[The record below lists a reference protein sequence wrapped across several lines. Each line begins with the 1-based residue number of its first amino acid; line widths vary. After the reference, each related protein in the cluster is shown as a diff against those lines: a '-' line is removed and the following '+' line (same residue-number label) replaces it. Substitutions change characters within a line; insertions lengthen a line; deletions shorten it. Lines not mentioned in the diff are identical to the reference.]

1 MIKNKDFLFTS
12 ESVSEGHPDKICD
25 RISDSIL
32 DLYIDADPEAR
43 VAVETLVTT
52 DLVVVSG
59 EVRSLTNITKQSIE
73 ETIRTAVKEIG
84 YEQDGFHW
92 KTLETKILLHE
103 QSADIAIGV
112 DSDGNAKEE
121 GAGDQGIMFWFACN
135 ETPEFMPAPIL
146 YSHKILK
153 RLADK
158 RHSGLIDGIL
168 PDSKSQVTLKYED
181 NKPKYIDSI
190 VVSSQHT
197 EDCSQERIQEIVK
210 DIIQEVMPREWLK
223 DSTSYI
229 VNPTGKFVIGGPVGD
244 TGLTGRKIIV
254 DTYGGSAPHGGGAF
268 SGKDPTK
275 VDRSAAYIS
284 RYLAKN
290 VVAAGIADRCTIQL
304 SYAIGM
310 SEPLSVYADLHETG
324 KVSEQALVKGLRGLV
339 DLTPKGIRETLDL
352 NKPIYTQ
359 TSSYGHFGREANSSG
374 GFGWEKL
381 DLVDSLSDAVK

>member
-103 QSADIAIGV
+103 QSVDIAMGV
-112 DSDGNAKEE
+112 DSDGNAKKE
-121 GAGDQGIMFWFACN
+121 GAGDQGIMFGFACN

-324 KVSEQALVKGLRGLV
+324 KVSEQALVKALRGLV

>member
-103 QSADIAIGV
+103 QSADIAMGV
-112 DSDGNAKEE
+112 DSDGNAKKE
-121 GAGDQGIMFWFACN
+121 GAGDQGIMFGFACN

-324 KVSEQALVKGLRGLV
+324 KVSEQALVKALRGLV

-359 TSSYGHFGREANSSG
+359 TSSNGHFGREANSSG

>member
-1 MIKNKDFLFTS
+1 MIRNKDFLFTS
-12 ESVSEGHPDKICD
+12 ESVSEGHPDKVCD

-32 DLYIDADPEAR
+32 DLYIAADPESR

-52 DLVVVSG
+52 NLAIVSG
-59 EVRSLTNITKQSIE
+59 EIRSTGNITKESIE
-73 ETIRTAVKEIG
+73 ETIRNSVKEIG
-84 YEQDGFHW
+84 YEQDGFNW

-103 QSADIAIGV
+103 QSADIAMGV

-121 GAGDQGIMFWFACN
+121 GAGDQGIMFGFACN

-153 RLADK
+153 KLADK
-158 RHSGLIDGIL
+158 RHSGLIEGIL

-197 EDCSQERIQEIVK
+197 EDCSQERIQEIVR
-210 DIIQEVMPREWLK
+210 DIIQEVMPEEWLNEN
-223 DSTSYI
+223 TSYI

-290 VVAAGIADRCTIQL
+290 IVAAGIADRCTIQL
-304 SYAIGM
+304 SYAIGI
-310 SEPLSVYADLHETG
+310 SEPISVYADLHDTG
-324 KVSEQALVKGLRGLV
+324 KVSEQTLVKAVRSLI
-339 DLTPKGIRETLDL
+339 DLTPKGIREKLDL
-352 NKPIYTQ
+352 NKPIYTE
-359 TSSYGHFGREANSSG
+359 TSSYGHFGREVNSNG

-381 DLVDSLSDAVK
+381 DLVDSLSDALK

>member
-112 DSDGNAKEE
+112 DSDGNAKKE
-121 GAGDQGIMFWFACN
+121 GAGDQGIMFGFACN

-324 KVSEQALVKGLRGLV
+324 KVSEQALVKALRGLV

>member
-1 MIKNKDFLFTS
+1 MIRNKDFLFTS
-12 ESVSEGHPDKICD
+12 ESVSEGHPDKVCD

-32 DLYIDADPEAR
+32 DLYIAADPESR

-52 DLVVVSG
+52 NLAIVSG
-59 EVRSLTNITKQSIE
+59 EIRSTGNITKESIE
-73 ETIRTAVKEIG
+73 ETIRNSIKEIG

-103 QSADIAIGV
+103 QSADIAMGV

-121 GAGDQGIMFWFACN
+121 GAGDQGIMFGFACN

-153 RLADK
+153 KLADK
-158 RHSGLIDGIL
+158 RHSGLIEGIL

-197 EDCSQERIQEIVK
+197 EDCSQERIQEIVRN
-210 DIIQEVMPREWLK
+210 IIQEVMPEEWLNEN
-223 DSTSYI
+223 TSYI

-290 VVAAGIADRCTIQL
+290 IVAAGIADRCTIQL
-304 SYAIGM
+304 SYAIGI
-310 SEPLSVYADLHETG
+310 SEPLSVYADLHDTG
-324 KVSEQALVKGLRGLV
+324 KVSEQILVKALRSLI
-339 DLTPKGIRETLDL
+339 DLTPKGIREKLDL
-352 NKPIYTQ
+352 NKPIYTE
-359 TSSYGHFGREANSSG
+359 TSSYGHFGREVNSNG

-381 DLVDSLSDAVK
+381 DLVDSLSDALK

>member
-1 MIKNKDFLFTS
+1 MIRNKDFLFTS
-12 ESVSEGHPDKICD
+12 ESVSEGHPDKVCD

-32 DLYIDADPEAR
+32 DLYIAADPESR

-52 DLVVVSG
+52 NLAIVSG
-59 EVRSLTNITKQSIE
+59 EIRSTGNITKESIE
-73 ETIRTAVKEIG
+73 ETIRNSVKEIG
-84 YEQDGFHW
+84 YEQDGFNW

-103 QSADIAIGV
+103 QSADMAMGV

-121 GAGDQGIMFWFACN
+121 GAGDQGIMFGFACN

-153 RLADK
+153 KLADK
-158 RHSGLIDGIL
+158 RHSGLIEGIL

-197 EDCSQERIQEIVK
+197 EDCSQERIQEIVR
-210 DIIQEVMPREWLK
+210 DIIQEVMPEEWL
-223 DSTSYI
+223 SENTSYI

-290 VVAAGIADRCTIQL
+290 IVAAGIADRCTIQL
-304 SYAIGM
+304 SYAIGI
-310 SEPLSVYADLHETG
+310 SEPLSVYADLHDTG
-324 KVSEQALVKGLRGLV
+324 KVSEQTLVKAVRSLI
-339 DLTPKGIRETLDL
+339 DLTPKGIREKLDL
-352 NKPIYTQ
+352 NKPIYTE
-359 TSSYGHFGREANSSG
+359 TSSYGHFGREVNSNG

-381 DLVDSLSDAVK
+381 DLVDSLSDALK

>member
-12 ESVSEGHPDKICD
+12 ESVSEGHPDKVCD

-32 DLYIDADPEAR
+32 DLYIAADPESR

-52 DLVVVSG
+52 NLAIVSG
-59 EVRSLTNITKQSIE
+59 EIRSTGNITKESIE
-73 ETIRTAVKEIG
+73 ETIRNSVKEIG

-103 QSADIAIGV
+103 QSADIAMGV

-121 GAGDQGIMFWFACN
+121 GAGDQGIMFGFACN

-153 RLADK
+153 KLADK
-158 RHSGLIDGIL
+158 RHSGLIEGIL

-197 EDCSQERIQEIVK
+197 EDCSQERIQEIVR
-210 DIIQEVMPREWLK
+210 DIIQEVMPEEWLNEN
-223 DSTSYI
+223 TSYI

-290 VVAAGIADRCTIQL
+290 IVAAGIADRCTIQL
-304 SYAIGM
+304 SYAIGI
-310 SEPLSVYADLHETG
+310 SEPLSVYADLHDTG
-324 KVSEQALVKGLRGLV
+324 KVSEQTLVKALRSLI
-339 DLTPKGIRETLDL
+339 DLTPKGIREKLDL
-352 NKPIYTQ
+352 NKPIYTE
-359 TSSYGHFGREANSSG
+359 TSSYGHFGREVNSNG

-381 DLVDSLSDAVK
+381 DLVDSLSDALK

>member
-59 EVRSLTNITKQSIE
+59 EVRSLTNISKQSIE

-103 QSADIAIGV
+103 QSADIAMGV

-121 GAGDQGIMFWFACN
+121 GAGDQGIMFGFACN

-197 EDCSQERIQEIVK
+197 EDCSQQRIQEIVK

-324 KVSEQALVKGLRGLV
+324 KVSEQALVKALRGLV

>member
-43 VAVETLVTT
+43 VAVETLATT

-103 QSADIAIGV
+103 QSADIAMGV
-112 DSDGNAKEE
+112 DSDGNAKKE
-121 GAGDQGIMFWFACN
+121 GAGDQGIMFGFACN

-310 SEPLSVYADLHETG
+310 SEPISVYADLHETG
-324 KVSEQALVKGLRGLV
+324 KVSEQALVKALRGLV

>member
-1 MIKNKDFLFTS
+1 M
-12 ESVSEGHPDKICD
+12 
-25 RISDSIL
+25 
-32 DLYIDADPEAR
+32 
-43 VAVETLVTT
+43 
-52 DLVVVSG
+52 
-59 EVRSLTNITKQSIE
+59 
-73 ETIRTAVKEIG
+73 
-84 YEQDGFHW
+84 
-92 KTLETKILLHE
+92 
-103 QSADIAIGV
+103 GV

-121 GAGDQGIMFWFACN
+121 GAGDQGIMFGFACN

-153 RLADK
+153 KLADK
-158 RHSGLIDGIL
+158 RHSGLIEGIL

-197 EDCSQERIQEIVK
+197 EDCSQERIQEIVR
-210 DIIQEVMPREWLK
+210 DIIQEVMPEEWLNEN
-223 DSTSYI
+223 TSYI

-290 VVAAGIADRCTIQL
+290 IVAAGIADRCTIQL
-304 SYAIGM
+304 SYAIGI
-310 SEPLSVYADLHETG
+310 SEPLSVYADLHDTG
-324 KVSEQALVKGLRGLV
+324 KVSEQTLVKAVRSLI
-339 DLTPKGIRETLDL
+339 DLTTKGIREKLDL
-352 NKPIYTQ
+352 NKPIYTE
-359 TSSYGHFGREANSSG
+359 TSSYGHFGREVNSNG

-381 DLVDSLSDAVK
+381 DLVDSLSDALK

>member
-1 MIKNKDFLFTS
+1 MKKNKDFLFTS
-12 ESVSEGHPDKICD
+12 EAVSEGHHDKACD

-32 DLYIDADPEAR
+32 DLYIAADPESR

-52 DLVVVSG
+52 NLAIVSG
-59 EVRSLTNITKQSIE
+59 EIRSTGNITKESIE
-73 ETIRTAVKEIG
+73 ETIRNSVKDIG
-84 YEQDGFHW
+84 YEQDGFNW

-103 QSADIAIGV
+103 QSADIAMGV

-121 GAGDQGIMFWFACN
+121 GAGDQGIMFGFACN

-153 RLADK
+153 KLADK
-158 RHSGLIDGIL
+158 RHSGLIEGIL

-197 EDCSQERIQEIVK
+197 EDCSQERIQEIVR
-210 DIIQEVMPREWLK
+210 DIIQEVMPEEWLNEN
-223 DSTSYI
+223 TSYI

-290 VVAAGIADRCTIQL
+290 IVAAGIADRCTIQL
-304 SYAIGM
+304 SYAIGI
-310 SEPLSVYADLHETG
+310 SEPLSVYADLHDTG
-324 KVSEQALVKGLRGLV
+324 KVSEQTLVKAVRSLI
-339 DLTPKGIRETLDL
+339 DLTPKGIREKLDL
-352 NKPIYTQ
+352 NKPIYTE
-359 TSSYGHFGREANSSG
+359 TSSYGHFGREVNSNG

-381 DLVDSLSDAVK
+381 DLVDSLSDALK

>member
-1 MIKNKDFLFTS
+1 MIRTAEVVTPK
-12 ESVSEGHPDKICD
+12 HPDKICD

-103 QSADIAIGV
+103 QSADIAMGV

-121 GAGDQGIMFWFACN
+121 GAGDQGIMFGFACN

-210 DIIQEVMPREWLK
+210 GIIQEVMPREWLK
-223 DSTSYI
+223 DITSYI

-310 SEPLSVYADLHETG
+310 PEPLSVYADLHETG
-324 KVSEQALVKGLRGLV
+324 KVSEQALVKALRSLV

>member
-1 MIKNKDFLFTS
+1 MKKNKDFLFTS
-12 ESVSEGHPDKICD
+12 ESVSEGHPDKVCD

-32 DLYIDADPEAR
+32 DLYIAADPESR

-52 DLVVVSG
+52 NLAIVSG
-59 EVRSLTNITKQSIE
+59 EIRSTGNITKETIE
-73 ETIRTAVKEIG
+73 ETIRNSVKEIG

-103 QSADIAIGV
+103 QSADIAMGV

-121 GAGDQGIMFWFACN
+121 GAGDQGIMFGFACN

-153 RLADK
+153 KLADK
-158 RHSGLIDGIL
+158 RHSGLIEGIL

-197 EDCSQERIQEIVK
+197 EDCSQERIQEIVR
-210 DIIQEVMPREWLK
+210 DTIQEVMPEEWL
-223 DSTSYI
+223 SENTSYI

-290 VVAAGIADRCTIQL
+290 IVAAGIADRCTIQL
-304 SYAIGM
+304 SYAIGI

-324 KVSEQALVKGLRGLV
+324 KVSEQTLVKALRSLI
-339 DLTPKGIRETLDL
+339 DLTPKGIRERLDL

-359 TSSYGHFGREANSSG
+359 TSSYGHFGREVNSNG

-381 DLVDSLSDAVK
+381 DLVDSLSDALK

>member
-12 ESVSEGHPDKICD
+12 ESVSEGHPDKVCD

-32 DLYIDADPEAR
+32 DLYIAADPESR

-52 DLVVVSG
+52 NLAIVSG
-59 EVRSLTNITKQSIE
+59 EIRSTGNITKESIE
-73 ETIRTAVKEIG
+73 ETIRNSVKDIG
-84 YEQDGFHW
+84 YEQDGFNW

-103 QSADIAIGV
+103 QSADIAMGV

-121 GAGDQGIMFWFACN
+121 GAGDQGIMFGFACN

-153 RLADK
+153 KLADK
-158 RHSGLIDGIL
+158 RHSGLVEGIL

-197 EDCSQERIQEIVK
+197 EDCSQERIQEIVR
-210 DIIQEVMPREWLK
+210 DIIQEVMPEEWLNEN
-223 DSTSYI
+223 TSYI

-290 VVAAGIADRCTIQL
+290 IVAAGIADRCTIQL
-304 SYAIGM
+304 SYAIGI
-310 SEPLSVYADLHETG
+310 SEPLSVYADLHDTG
-324 KVSEQALVKGLRGLV
+324 KVSEQTLVKAVRSLI
-339 DLTPKGIRETLDL
+339 DLTPKGIREKLDL
-352 NKPIYTQ
+352 NKPIYTE
-359 TSSYGHFGREANSSG
+359 TSSYGHFGREVNSNG

-381 DLVDSLSDAVK
+381 DLVDSLSDALK

>member
-103 QSADIAIGV
+103 QSADIAMGV

-121 GAGDQGIMFWFACN
+121 GAGDQGIMFGFACN

-210 DIIQEVMPREWLK
+210 GIIQEVMPREWLK
-223 DSTSYI
+223 DITSYI

-324 KVSEQALVKGLRGLV
+324 KVSEQALVKALRGLV

-381 DLVDSLSDAVK
+381 DLVDSLSDAIK

>member
-103 QSADIAIGV
+103 QSADIAMGV

-121 GAGDQGIMFWFACN
+121 GAGDQGIMFGFACN

-223 DSTSYI
+223 DITSYI

-324 KVSEQALVKGLRGLV
+324 KVSEQALVKALRGLV

>member
-1 MIKNKDFLFTS
+1 MIRNKDFLFTS
-12 ESVSEGHPDKICD
+12 ESVSEGHPDKVCD

-32 DLYIDADPEAR
+32 DLYIAADPESR

-52 DLVVVSG
+52 NLAIVSG
-59 EVRSLTNITKQSIE
+59 EIRSTGNITKESIE
-73 ETIRTAVKEIG
+73 ETIRNSVKDIG
-84 YEQDGFHW
+84 YEQDGFNW

-103 QSADIAIGV
+103 QSADIAMGV

-121 GAGDQGIMFWFACN
+121 GAGDQGIMFGFACN

-153 RLADK
+153 KLADK
-158 RHSGLIDGIL
+158 RHSGLIEGIL

-197 EDCSQERIQEIVK
+197 EDCSQERIQEIVR
-210 DIIQEVMPREWLK
+210 DIIQEVMPEEWLNEN
-223 DSTSYI
+223 TSYI

-290 VVAAGIADRCTIQL
+290 IVAAGIADRCTIQL
-304 SYAIGM
+304 SYAIGI

-324 KVSEQALVKGLRGLV
+324 KVSEQNLVKALRSLI
-339 DLTPKGIRETLDL
+339 DLTPKGIREKLDL
-352 NKPIYTQ
+352 NKPIYTE
-359 TSSYGHFGREANSSG
+359 TSSYGHFGREVNSNG

-381 DLVDSLSDAVK
+381 DLVDSLSDALK

>member
-103 QSADIAIGV
+103 QSADIAMGV
-112 DSDGNAKEE
+112 DSDGNAKKE
-121 GAGDQGIMFWFACN
+121 GAGDQGIMFGFACN

-197 EDCSQERIQEIVK
+197 EDCSQQRIQEIVK

-324 KVSEQALVKGLRGLV
+324 KVSEQALVKALRGLV

-381 DLVDSLSDAVK
+381 DLVDSLSDAIK

>member
-1 MIKNKDFLFTS
+1 MIRNKDFLFTS
-12 ESVSEGHPDKICD
+12 ESVSEGHPDKVCD

-32 DLYIDADPEAR
+32 DLYIAADPESR

-52 DLVVVSG
+52 NLAIVSG
-59 EVRSLTNITKQSIE
+59 EIRSTGNITKESIE
-73 ETIRTAVKEIG
+73 ETIRNSVKDIG
-84 YEQDGFHW
+84 YEQDGFNW

-103 QSADIAIGV
+103 QSADIAMGV

-121 GAGDQGIMFWFACN
+121 GAGDQGIMFGFACN

-153 RLADK
+153 KLADK
-158 RHSGLIDGIL
+158 RHSGLIEGIL

-197 EDCSQERIQEIVK
+197 EDCSQERIQEIVR
-210 DIIQEVMPREWLK
+210 DIIQEVMPEEWLNEN
-223 DSTSYI
+223 TSYI

-290 VVAAGIADRCTIQL
+290 IVAAGIADRCTIQL
-304 SYAIGM
+304 SYAIGI
-310 SEPLSVYADLHETG
+310 SEPLSVYADLHDTG
-324 KVSEQALVKGLRGLV
+324 KVSEQTLVKALRSLI
-339 DLTPKGIRETLDL
+339 DLTPKGIREKLDL
-352 NKPIYTQ
+352 NKPIYTE
-359 TSSYGHFGREANSSG
+359 TSSYGHFGREVNSNG

-381 DLVDSLSDAVK
+381 DLVDSLSDALK

>member
-1 MIKNKDFLFTS
+1 MGNNNNFLFTS
-12 ESVSEGHPDKICD
+12 ESVSEGHPDKVCD

-32 DLYIDADPEAR
+32 DLYLGVDPEAR
-43 VAVETLVTT
+43 VAVEALVTT

-59 EVRSLTNITKQSIE
+59 EIRSAVNIKKNLIDDA
-73 ETIRTAVKEIG
+73 IRESVKEIG
-84 YEQDGFHW
+84 YEQEGFHW
-92 KTLETKILLHE
+92 KTLNTQILLHE

-112 DSDGNAKEE
+112 DSIANEKEE
-121 GAGDQGIMFWFACN
+121 GAGDQGIMFGYACD

-153 RLADK
+153 KLAEK
-158 RHSGLIDGIL
+158 RHSGLIEGIL

-181 NKPKYIDSI
+181 NKPKYIDSV

-197 EDCSQERIQEIVK
+197 EDCSQERIQKIVK
-210 DIIQEVMPREWLK
+210 DIINEVMPENWLNEN
-223 DSTSYI
+223 TSYI

-275 VDRSAAYIS
+275 VDRSAAYIA

-290 VVAAGIADRCTIQL
+290 VVAAGISERCTIQL
-304 SYAIGM
+304 SYAIGI
-310 SEPLSVYADLHETG
+310 SEPLSVYADLHDTG
-324 KVSEQALVKGLRGLV
+324 KVSEQQLVKVLRDLI
-339 DLTPKGIRETLDL
+339 DLTPKGIRGTLGL
-352 NKPIYTQ
+352 NKPIFAQ
-359 TSSYGHFGREANSSG
+359 TSSYGHFGREPGADGSFS
-374 GFGWEKL
+374 WEKL
-381 DLVDSLSDAVK
+381 DLVDSLSDAIK

>member
-1 MIKNKDFLFTS
+1 MIRNKDFLFTS
-12 ESVSEGHPDKICD
+12 ESVSEGHPDKVCD

-32 DLYIDADPEAR
+32 DLYIAADPESR

-52 DLVVVSG
+52 NLAIVSG
-59 EVRSLTNITKQSIE
+59 EIRSTGNITKESIE
-73 ETIRTAVKEIG
+73 ETIRNSVKDIG
-84 YEQDGFHW
+84 YEQDGFNW

-103 QSADIAIGV
+103 QSADIAMGV

-121 GAGDQGIMFWFACN
+121 GAGDQGIMFGFACN

-153 RLADK
+153 KLADK
-158 RHSGLIDGIL
+158 RHSGLIEGIL

-197 EDCSQERIQEIVK
+197 EDCSQERIQEIVR
-210 DIIQEVMPREWLK
+210 DIIQEVMPEEWLNEN
-223 DSTSYI
+223 TSYI
-229 VNPTGKFVIGGPVGD
+229 VNPTGKFVIGGPVGY

-290 VVAAGIADRCTIQL
+290 IVAAGIADRCTIQL
-304 SYAIGM
+304 SYAIGI
-310 SEPLSVYADLHETG
+310 SEPLSVYADLHDTG
-324 KVSEQALVKGLRGLV
+324 KVSEQTLVKAVRSLI
-339 DLTPKGIRETLDL
+339 DLTPKGIREKLDL
-352 NKPIYTQ
+352 NKPIYTE
-359 TSSYGHFGREANSSG
+359 TSSYGHFGREVNSNG

-381 DLVDSLSDAVK
+381 DLVDSLSDALK

>member
-1 MIKNKDFLFTS
+1 MIRNTDFLFTS
-12 ESVSEGHPDKICD
+12 ESVSEGHPDKVCD

-32 DLYIDADPEAR
+32 DLYIAADPESR

-52 DLVVVSG
+52 NLAIVSG
-59 EVRSLTNITKQSIE
+59 EIRSTGNITKESIE
-73 ETIRTAVKEIG
+73 ETIRNSVKDIG
-84 YEQDGFHW
+84 YEQDGFNW

-103 QSADIAIGV
+103 QSADIAMGV

-121 GAGDQGIMFWFACN
+121 GAGDQGIMFGFACN

-153 RLADK
+153 KLADK
-158 RHSGLIDGIL
+158 RHSGLIEGIL

-197 EDCSQERIQEIVK
+197 EDCSQERIQEIVR
-210 DIIQEVMPREWLK
+210 DIIQEVMPEEWLNEN
-223 DSTSYI
+223 TSYI

-290 VVAAGIADRCTIQL
+290 IVAAGIADRCTIQL
-304 SYAIGM
+304 SYAIGI
-310 SEPLSVYADLHETG
+310 SEPLSVYADLHDTG
-324 KVSEQALVKGLRGLV
+324 KVSEQTLVKAVRSLI
-339 DLTPKGIRETLDL
+339 DLTPKGIREKLDL
-352 NKPIYTQ
+352 NKPIYTE
-359 TSSYGHFGREANSSG
+359 TSSYGHFGREVNSNG

-381 DLVDSLSDAVK
+381 DLVDSLSDALK

>member
-32 DLYIDADPEAR
+32 DLYIDADPESR

-112 DSDGNAKEE
+112 DSDGNAKKE
-121 GAGDQGIMFWFACN
+121 GAGDQGIMFGFACN

-324 KVSEQALVKGLRGLV
+324 KVSEQALVKALRGLV

-381 DLVDSLSDAVK
+381 DLVDSLSDAIK